1 MIKLLLVEDDT
12 NLSYMVQSGLE
23 DMIGGYEVIT
33 AQNGEEGYRLWKEQK
48 PNVIVA
54 DIEMPIMNGFEMVK
68 KIRETDGDTP
78 IFFASALVAAKDVTK
93 GYKMGVNSYVKKP
106 YIPEELDAHIQA
118 LLKIKAGVRASN
130 SERHYTIGQYVLDA
144 EHATLKDITGNIKIL
159 TVREA
164 HILELL
170 CQHKHQTEKREAI
183 LSRFWDTEDDYFAG
197 RSLDV
202 FINKLRKAL
211 SGDPSVEIK
220 TVRAVGYILITPQ

>member
-54 DIEMPIMNGFEMVK
+54 DIE
-68 KIRETDGDTP
+68 
-78 IFFASALVAAKDVTK
+78 ALVAAKDVTK

-170 CQHKHQTEKREAI
+170 CQHKHQTVKREAI

-202 FINKLRKAL
+202 FINKLRKGL
-211 SGDPSVEIK
+211 S
-220 TVRAVGYILITPQ
+220 